1 MGTILLIGGIALL
14 AVLGVEYGLYRRA
27 KRRRQE
33 GTFDQGLPFI
43 AHGHH
48 PGDDIPVDHRAT
60 EHHAHGN
67 AHGNPHG
74 PIDHPGD

>member
-1 MGTILLIGGIALL
+1 MGTILLIGAIALV

-27 KRRRQE
+27 KKRQE
-33 GTFDQGLPFI
+33 EGMADQGLPFY

-48 PGDDIPVDHRAT
+48 PGEDIRADHRAAD
-60 EHHAHGN
+60 HHA
-67 AHGNPHG
+67 PG